1 MTEIMKKNYITM
13 FDGSRQEL
21 HTRLMDSEAMSTG
34 SCWCEAKDGGLIMF
48 MGRRG
53 KPMAAYKTY
62 DNGITVA
69 EEWEIGEGASENMIR
84 LKDGRIMS
92 INQQQTDNILGNDLK
107 ASNFYAYFSE
117 DDGHTFGNRVTISAE
132 NRRLYLMNARVM
144 RLSTG
149 RIIVPTCIHP
159 NHLLEEKLETVGWVG
174 AFWSDDEG
182 QTWQEGEWKAPVK
195 VDQLCE
201 PIVCEMADGSL
212 KMYVRT
218 GVGYLYQ
225 LDSKDGGATW
235 SDEYPTTLRSPC
247 APFTFSY
254 DPYGEQYVC
263 VWDNSFPGPVH
274 QYPRTPICLAVSK
287 DCKTWTQVCELGND
301 PMGSYGYPA
310 VWYTPDSLMM
320 SYYISDVRKF
330 SDRNRVH
337 LVWLKRNT
345 HPLLASNR
353 LAVRIFPEGKLMDVP
368 THVFKKETASTVSE
382 MIDLNDG
389 SLLVVSQAG
398 NYTTTDGGRS
408 FAPATGSFGCNLLRL
423 KDGRL
428 LGIDSRKCLEPRGA
442 RLNGGNFWATFS
454 DDEGKTFGGHVPI
467 TTRDGCY
474 YIQNSRYFRTSSGR
488 ILSPLCLHDA
498 SELDR
503 KLETAGWVTCFY
515 SDDEGQTWTEG
526 PWVKPETDQLCE
538 CMVAEMREAGHI
550 KMISRTARGY
560 LYQCDSFDDG
570 KTWTEERP
578 TELKSPCAPF
588 TFKYDPY
595 SDLYMVLHDNSF
607 PSTTHQ
613 YPRSPMSLSVSKDGE
628 HWETLMDVGSEQDC
642 SYGYPAMYFTENEI
656 YVTHYRSTERAFGN
670 RNRVH
675 FTILSRELHEKL
687 KNIR

>member
-1 MTEIMKKNYITM
+1 MMDIMRKSFITM
-13 FDGSRQEL
+13 NDGSQQEL
-21 HTRLMDSEAMSTG
+21 RTRLMDDEVFSCG

-62 DNGITVA
+62 DNGVTIA
-69 EEWEIGEGASENMIR
+69 EEWEVGEGSSENMIR
-84 LKDGRIMS
+84 LSDGRIMS
-92 INQQQTDNILGNDLK
+92 INQERVENILGNDLK
-107 ASNFYAYFSE
+107 ASNFYAYFSD

-174 AFWSDDEG
+174 AFWTDDEG
-182 QTWQEGEWKAPVK
+182 QTWHEGEWKAPVK
-195 VDQLCE
+195 ADQLCE
-201 PIVCEMADGSL
+201 PIVCEMPDGSL

-225 LDSKDGGATW
+225 LDSTDGGATW

-287 DCKTWTQVCELGND
+287 DCKTWTQICELGNN

-337 LVWLKRNT
+337 MVWLKRNT
-345 HPLLASNR
+345 HPLLVSNQ
-353 LAVRIFPEGKLMDVP
+353 LAVRILPEGKMVNVP
-368 THVFKKETASTVSE
+368 TRVFAKDRTSTGSE
-382 MIDLNDG
+382 MIEAADG
-389 SLLVVSQAG
+389 ALLICAG
-398 NYTTTDGGRS
+398 ATMKTYDNGET
-408 FAPATGSFGCNLLRL
+408 FVPATGVGGGGNLLRL
-423 KDGRL
+423 KDGRM
-428 LGIDSRKCLEPRGA
+428 LGIADRRCIEPRGA
-442 RLNGGNFWATFS
+442 KLNGANFWAVFS
-454 DDEGKTFGGHVPI
+454 DDDGVTFKDPVPI
-467 TTRDGCY
+467 TTHDGCY
-474 YIQNSRYFRTSSGR
+474 YIQNSRYLRTSSGR
-488 ILSPLCLHDA
+488 ILCPLCLHDE

-503 KLETAGWVTCFY
+503 RLETAGWVTCFY
-515 SDDEGQTWTEG
+515 SDDEGKSWTEG

-538 CMVAEMREAGHI
+538 CMVAEMRTPGHI

-560 LYQCDSFDDG
+560 LYQCDSYDDG
-570 KTWTEERP
+570 ATWTEERP

-613 YPRSPMSLSVSKDGE
+613 YPRSPMSLSVSYDGE
-628 HWETLMDVGSEQDC
+628 HWETIMDVGSEQDC
-642 SYGYPAMYFTENEI
+642 SYGYPAMYFTI
-656 YVTHYRSTERAFGN
+656 DKIFVTHYRSTIRTFGN
-670 RNRVH
+670 KNRVH
-675 FTILSRELHEKL
+675 FTTLSRDLHEKL
-687 KNIR
+687 KTQK